1 MPEHEMHA
9 AEIHELAQEAEVR
22 NDVPKDPDQ
31 LHPGLAFTAPR
42 GSIQHEKGFDPHRD
56 SETAYSETPDDEEP
70 NDHEKQTLRRIGE
83 NLPIAAWLVAIIEL
97 SERFT
102 FYGCQGLFQNYVQR
116 PLDGSLGRGALGRG
130 HQTATALTTFFSLWC
145 YVTPILGAVVADQYL
160 GKYKTLI
167 IFACV
172 YIVGLLILVLTSL
185 PTSLENGAGMGGFVA
200 AILIIGIGTGGIKS
214 NVAPLIADQYQRKKM
229 AIKTIVKTGER
240 VIIDPAVTI
249 QRIYL
254 IFYCCINIGALSLL
268 ATPYMERDIGFW
280 SAFLLCLCMFVVGF
294 IALVLGRKMY
304 IVRPPQGSVITD
316 AFKAIWIMFKYR
328 NMNAPKPSYQEEF
341 GRKHATPWDD
351 QFIDELK
358 RALQGC
364 KVFLFYPIYWV
375 VYGQFSGNFVSQ
387 AAQMNGHGIPNDLMQ
402 NFDPIAILF
411 FAPIIDRVIYP
422 GFRKYGI
429 KFGPI
434 NRITFGFLVASM
446 SMLYAGVLQ
455 HFIYETGPCYGHPLE
470 CPAAVDAD
478 GVAHGN
484 NIHIAIQ
491 TPAYMLIGV
500 SEIFASVTGLEYAYM
515 KAPPTMK
522 SFVQAMYLLT
532 NAFGYAISEA
542 FIPLVGDPEIMWL
555 FVGLCVGSTVV
566 GVIFWIVYHKYDA
579 LEDQNNALDAKHE
592 DLENKRAM
600 HATGNEEEGHGDV
613 HRVNK

>member
-1 MPEHEMHA
+1 M
-9 AEIHELAQEAEVR
+9 
-22 NDVPKDPDQ
+22 
-31 LHPGLAFTAPR
+31 G
-42 GSIQHEKGFDPHRD
+42 
-56 SETAYSETPDDEEP
+56 
-70 NDHEKQTLRRIGE
+70 
-83 NLPIAAWLVAIIEL
+83 
-97 SERFT
+97 
-102 FYGCQGLFQNYVQR
+102 
-116 PLDGSLGRGALGRG
+116 
-130 HQTATALTTFFSLWC
+130 SLWC

-268 ATPYMERDIGFW
+268 ATPYMERDI
-280 SAFLLCLCMFVVGF
+280 
-294 IALVLGRKMY
+294 
-304 IVRPPQGSVITD
+304 
-316 AFKAIWIMFKYR
+316 
-328 NMNAPKPSYQEEF
+328 
-341 GRKHATPWDD
+341 
-351 QFIDELK
+351 
-358 RALQGC
+358 
-364 KVFLFYPIYWV
+364 
-375 VYGQFSGNFVSQ
+375 
-387 AAQMNGHGIPNDLMQ
+387 
-402 NFDPIAILF
+402 
-411 FAPIIDRVIYP
+411 
-422 GFRKYGI
+422 

-455 HFIYETGPCYGHPLE
+455 HFIYETGPCSGHPLE

-566 GVIFWIVYHKYDA
+566 GVIFWIVYHQYDA
-579 LEDQNNALDAKHE
+579 LEDQNNA
-592 DLENKRAM
+592 
-600 HATGNEEEGHGDV
+600 
-613 HRVNK
+613 